1 VQCNL
6 TVLQSAPRRQATNGL
21 HDACDTV
28 PTQRSRLR
36 LRHWLEQDRRNYTI
50 GPSSHSSLESS
61 MAVGTIVTVLANIP
75 WGTVVENAPKIAD
88 SATKLWDTVA
98 RWTKS
103 EPEQNAQINVSPEK
117 PMSETQLLS
126 ARLQTLEESVRNLNE
141 QMQASSGLIKAL
153 AEQNTLL
160 VQRVELNRVRL
171 VRLVAVAGSTGAL
184 LLAFNIYLLFR
195 H

>member
-1 VQCNL
+1 
-6 TVLQSAPRRQATNGL
+6 
-21 HDACDTV
+21 
-28 PTQRSRLR
+28 
-36 LRHWLEQDRRNYTI
+36 
-50 GPSSHSSLESS
+50 
-61 MAVGTIVTVLANIP
+61 MAAGTIVTVLANIP

-103 EPEQNAQINVSPEK
+103 EPEQNTQIDASPKK
-117 PMSETQLLS
+117 PISETQLLS

-141 QMQASSGLIKAL
+141 QMQASSGLIKEL

>member
-1 VQCNL
+1 
-6 TVLQSAPRRQATNGL
+6 
-21 HDACDTV
+21 
-28 PTQRSRLR
+28 
-36 LRHWLEQDRRNYTI
+36 
-50 GPSSHSSLESS
+50 

-98 RWTKS
+98 RWAKS
-103 EPEQNAQINVSPEK
+103 EPEQNAQIDASPER

-171 VRLVAVAGSTGAL
+171 VRLVAVAGSTGVL

-195 H
+195 N

>member
-1 VQCNL
+1 
-6 TVLQSAPRRQATNGL
+6 
-21 HDACDTV
+21 
-28 PTQRSRLR
+28 
-36 LRHWLEQDRRNYTI
+36 
-50 GPSSHSSLESS
+50 

-98 RWTKS
+98 RWAKS
-103 EPEQNAQINVSPEK
+103 EPEQNTQIDASPEK
-117 PMSETQLLS
+117 PISETQLLS

-141 QMQASSGLIKAL
+141 QMQASSGVIKDL

-171 VRLVAVAGSTGAL
+171 VRLVAVAGLMGAV
-184 LLAFNIYLLFR
+184 LLAFNFYLLFR

>member
-1 VQCNL
+1 
-6 TVLQSAPRRQATNGL
+6 
-21 HDACDTV
+21 
-28 PTQRSRLR
+28 
-36 LRHWLEQDRRNYTI
+36 
-50 GPSSHSSLESS
+50 
-61 MAVGTIVTVLANIP
+61 MAAATIVTVLANIP

-103 EPEQNAQINVSPEK
+103 EPEPNTKIDASPVK
-117 PMSETQLLS
+117 PISETQLLS
-126 ARLQTLEESVRNLNE
+126 DRLQTLEESVHNLNE
-141 QMQASSGLIKAL
+141 QMQASSGVIKDL

>member
-1 VQCNL
+1 
-6 TVLQSAPRRQATNGL
+6 
-21 HDACDTV
+21 
-28 PTQRSRLR
+28 
-36 LRHWLEQDRRNYTI
+36 
-50 GPSSHSSLESS
+50 

-141 QMQASSGLIKAL
+141 QMQASSGVIKDL

-160 VQRVELNRVRL
+160 VQRVELNRARL

>member
-1 VQCNL
+1 
-6 TVLQSAPRRQATNGL
+6 
-21 HDACDTV
+21 
-28 PTQRSRLR
+28 
-36 LRHWLEQDRRNYTI
+36 
-50 GPSSHSSLESS
+50 

-98 RWTKS
+98 RWAKS
-103 EPEQNAQINVSPEK
+103 EPEQNAQIDASPEK
-117 PMSETQLLS
+117 PISETQRLS

-141 QMQASSGLIKAL
+141 QMQASSGVIKDL

-171 VRLVAVAGSTGAL
+171 VRLVAAAGSTGAL